1 MGTSQSRKNKHNT
14 MNSNNKESSKTPAN
28 ENASSTRPL
37 SIEAARPSGPMHPVE
52 NQPRQP
58 ENLQGLLRFA
68 MEATK
73 AEDAPHSTHFTPMDE
88 ERKKFLNEAINS
100 LTVNVI
106 EELQKSIKLLR
117 DVMELRPED
126 DPADYENALEVIA
139 EYIDST
145 DIANDFYKIGGFSI
159 FGHCLNSPHASIRWK
174 AADIIAEL
182 TQNNPFCQDKVL
194 EMGLMPILLGMV
206 DSDPSDQARIKSLYA
221 VSCIVR
227 GNALAL
233 KYMDVNDG
241 YAVLMR
247 ALQSPIEKLQIKSAF
262 LLSAL
267 CNKENAHVIRSKMIK
282 MGLVKQAAE
291 LLAMSTALPD
301 TRDRLLDIL
310 NSLTLDSNLPALREC
325 RRPELRLKETLERHL
340 LDLNAEEAVDE
351 AQSCA
356 QLLDKI
362 FADQS
367 MNQDR

>member
-1 MGTSQSRKNKHNT
+1 
-14 MNSNNKESSKTPAN
+14 MNSENKESNKNPEN
-28 ENASSTRPL
+28 ENASSSRPL
-37 SIEAARPSGPMHPVE
+37 SIEAARASGPIRPVE

-73 AEDAPHSTHFTPMDE
+73 AEDAPQNTHFTPMDE
-88 ERKKFLNEAINS
+88 ESKKFLNEALAS
-100 LTVNVI
+100 LTVNVV
-106 EELQKSIKLLR
+106 EELQKSIKTLR
-117 DVMELRPED
+117 NVMELRPED
-126 DPADYENALEVIA
+126 DPSEYENALEVIA
-139 EYIDST
+139 EYVDSI

-159 FGHCLNSPHASIRWK
+159 FGPCLNSPHASIRWK

-182 TQNNPFCQDKVL
+182 TQNNPFCQNKIL

-241 YAVLMR
+241 YSVLMR
-247 ALQSPIEKLQIKSAF
+247 ALQSPVEKLQIKSAF

-267 CNKENAHVIRSKMIK
+267 CNKENAHAIRSNLIK
-282 MGLVKQAAE
+282 MGLIDQAAG
-291 LLAMSTALPD
+291 LLSMSNVFPD

-310 NSLTLDSNLPALREC
+310 NSLTLNNNLPALREC
-325 RRPELRLKETLERHL
+325 RRPEFCLKQTLERHL
-340 LDLNAEEAVDE
+340 ADLRAEEAVDE
-351 AQSCA
+351 AQACA